1 VTAPRPEPETPPDS
15 ARTGILA
22 GGLALTTVGTCA
34 LITLS
39 AFESL
44 AVTTVMPVV
53 SDELDGTGLYSLAFA
68 APVAS
73 SVVGMVGAGIWADR
87 RGPARPLIAAIV
99 VFTIGL
105 IAAGLALAMPVL
117 VAGRFVQGFGSG
129 AMTVAIYV
137 LVAKLYPAP
146 LHPKIFAAY
155 AAAWVVPSMVGPL
168 VAGIV
173 ADTVGWRWVFLGVVA
188 LVAAAGVLVAP
199 ALRSLAAREIDGPGA
214 DEASIADETR
224 VADTPDSNGEH
235 DPTIERNSN
244 VEKGAGDRRALGPSV
259 RLGLSAA
266 VAVAVVSL
274 SLSSEL
280 PGAARWVVG
289 ALALTAVALLVHRLL
304 PPGTFAA
311 RRGLPSA
318 VLLRGL
324 IAATFFAAEVY
335 LPLLL
340 HDRYGLPPW
349 LSGVTLTAGS
359 LAWASG
365 SAIQGRMG
373 EGTPH
378 HVFMRMGGSLLFA
391 GTVVQVVA
399 AALHLHPIVTV
410 LGWFLAGG
418 GMGLMFPRITTI
430 VLASSERGE
439 EGRNTSALS
448 LSEAVGASVSLAL
461 SGLVFTLVT
470 AMSPGGPVVSAGHEA
485 GELVVG
491 GGGSV
496 APFVATLGYTALVA
510 LTALAVSFVVG
521 LPSREPSRRRPADET
536 G

>member
-1 VTAPRPEPETPPDS
+1 MSDPSSPASASHAASTPSPPDGS
-15 ARTGILA
+15 TPRGILA

-53 SDELDGTGLYSLAFA
+53 SDELDGAAQYSLAFA

-87 RGPARPLIAAIV
+87 RGPARPLVAAV
-99 VFTIGL
+99 LVFTVGL
-105 IAAGLALAMPVL
+105 IVAGLAFGMPML

-137 LVAKLYPAP
+137 LVAKLYPPP

-188 LVAAAGVLVAP
+188 LVAVALVLVAP
-199 ALRSLAAREIDGPGA
+199 ALRSLGSDAGGTVPEETAAPSA
-214 DEASIADETR
+214 TR
-224 VADTPDSNGEH
+224 GLGDSA
-235 DPTIERNSN
+235 RL
-244 VEKGAGDRRALGPSV
+244 ALG
-259 RLGLSAA
+259 AA

-280 PGAARWVVG
+280 PGGARWVAG
-289 ALALTAVALLVHRLL
+289 AIALVLIAVLVHRLL
-304 PPGTFAA
+304 PLGTFTA
-311 RRGLPSA
+311 RRGLPAA

-349 LSGVTLTAGS
+349 LSGVTLTAGAI
-359 LAWASG
+359 AWASG
-365 SAIQGRMG
+365 SAIQGRAG
-373 EGTPH
+373 DGTPH
-378 HVFMRMGGSLLFA
+378 RVFMRAGGGFLFLGTVTQVVIAALSLHPLVAVVAWFFA
-391 GTVVQVVA
+391 G
-399 AALHLHPIVTV
+399 L
-410 LGWFLAGG
+410 

-448 LSEAVGASVSLAL
+448 LSEAVGASVSLAI

-470 AMSPGGPVVSAGHEA
+470 SLNPLGEVSAGARASEWVIGFA
-485 GELVVG
+485 SGDPT
-491 GGGSV
+491 
-496 APFVATLGYTALVA
+496 APFVATLGYTAIIALLALV
-510 LTALAVSFVVG
+510 VSFVVG
-521 LPSREPSRRRPADET
+521 APARSTTTTPTAAATAGDDT
-536 G
+536 

>member
-1 VTAPRPEPETPPDS
+1 MSTPTPSPASPPSSEPSGAPTVRE
-15 ARTGILA
+15 RTGILA

-34 LITLS
+34 LITLA

-53 SDELDGTGLYSLAFA
+53 SDELGGAGLYSLAFA

-87 RGPARPLIAAIV
+87 RGPAAPLVAAIL
-99 VFTIGL
+99 VFTVGL
-105 IAAGLALAMPVL
+105 VAAGLALSMPVL
-117 VAGRFVQGFGSG
+117 VGGRFVQGFGSG

-137 LVAKLYPAP
+137 LVAKLYPPP

-173 ADTVGWRWVFLGVVA
+173 ADTIGWRWVFLGVVG
-188 LVAAAGVLVAP
+188 LVAIAGVLVAP
-199 ALRSLAAREIDGPGA
+199 ALRSLAGA
-214 DEASIADETR
+214 GGSGETTAGDEADA
-224 VADTPDSNGEH
+224 
-235 DPTIERNSN
+235 
-244 VEKGAGDRRALGPSV
+244 AGDGTATSADPRRPLGASV
-259 RLGLSAA
+259 RLALSAA
-266 VAVAVVSL
+266 TAVAVVTL

-280 PGAARWVVG
+280 DGAGRWVLG
-289 ALALTAVALLVHRLL
+289 AVALVTVGLLAHRLL
-304 PPGTFAA
+304 PPGTFTA

-335 LPLLL
+335 VPLLL

-349 LSGVTLTAGS
+349 LSGVTLTAGAI
-359 LAWASG
+359 AWASG
-365 SAIQGRMG
+365 SAVQGRAG
-373 EGTPH
+373 DAVPH
-378 HVFMRMGGSLLFA
+378 RVFMRIGGSLLFA
-391 GTVVQVVA
+391 GTALQVVT
-399 AALHLHPIVTV
+399 AALELHPIVAV
-410 LGWFLAGG
+410 AAWFLAGG

-430 VLASSERGE
+430 VLASSARGE

-470 AMSPGGPVVSAGHEA
+470 ALSPAGAADGAEP
-485 GELVVG
+485 L
-491 GGGSV
+491 
-496 APFVATLGYTALVA
+496 APFVATLGYTAVLA
-510 LTALAVSFVVG
+510 LLALAVSFVVG
-521 LPSREPSRRRPADET
+521 LPGRRSR
-536 G
+536 

>member
-1 VTAPRPEPETPPDS
+1 MQPNPASTP
-15 ARTGILA
+15 AVGRIGILV

-34 LITLS
+34 LITLA

-53 SDELDGTGLYSLAFA
+53 SDELDGAGLYSLAFA

-87 RGPARPLIAAIV
+87 RGPARPLIAAII
-99 VFTIGL
+99 VFTVGL
-105 IAAGLALAMPVL
+105 IVAGLALAMPVL

-137 LVAKLYPAP
+137 LVAKLYPPP

-155 AAAWVVPSMVGPL
+155 AASWVVPSMVGPL
-168 VAGIV
+168 AAGIV

-188 LVAAAGVLVAP
+188 LVAIAGILVAP
-199 ALRSLAAREIDGPGA
+199 ALRSLGSTPAPTDGASASAGVA
-214 DEASIADETR
+214 EVAGSTEATGR
-224 VADTPDSNGEH
+224 P
-235 DPTIERNSN
+235 
-244 VEKGAGDRRALGPSV
+244 RRALGATA

-266 VAVAVVSL
+266 VAVAVVTL

-280 PGAARWVVG
+280 PGAARWAVG
-289 ALALTAVALLVHRLL
+289 ATALVVTALLVHRLL
-304 PPGTFAA
+304 PPGTFTA

-324 IAATFFAAEVY
+324 IAATFFATEVY

-349 LSGVTLTAGS
+349 LSGITLTAGAI
-359 LAWASG
+359 AWASG
-365 SAIQGRMG
+365 SAIQGRAG
-373 EGTPH
+373 AAVPH
-378 HVFMRMGGSLLFA
+378 QVFMRIGGSLLFA
-391 GTVVQVVA
+391 GTLVQVITA
-399 AALHLHPIVTV
+399 TFHLHPIVAV

-430 VLASSERGE
+430 VLASSDRGE

-470 AMSPGGPVVSAGHEA
+470 AISPAGPVVSAGTEA
-485 GELVVG
+485 GGWDLG
-491 GGGSV
+491 DGLSS
-496 APFVATLGYTALVA
+496 APFIATLGYTAVVA
-510 LTALAVSFVVG
+510 LIALAVAFVVG
-521 LPSREPSRRRPADET
+521 LPAKRTAR
-536 G
+536 

>member
-1 VTAPRPEPETPPDS
+1 MTDASPTPETSPSGAPGVP
-15 ARTGILA
+15 TGILG

-34 LITLS
+34 LITLA

-53 SDELDGTGLYSLAFA
+53 SDELGGAALYSLAFA

-87 RGPARPLIAAIV
+87 RGPAGPLIAAII
-99 VFTIGL
+99 VFTLGL
-105 IAAGLALAMPVL
+105 IAAGLALGMPVL

-137 LVAKLYPAP
+137 LVAKLYPPP

-173 ADTVGWRWVFLGVVA
+173 ADTVGWRWVFLGVVG
-188 LVAAAGVLVAP
+188 LVAIAGVLVAP
-199 ALRSLAAREIDGPGA
+199 ALRSLASHGA
-214 DEASIADETR
+214 DSSREDPPAVDPAAAAGASSA
-224 VADTPDSNGEH
+224 S
-235 DPTIERNSN
+235 S
-244 VEKGAGDRRALGPSV
+244 GARGALGAPA
-259 RLGLSAA
+259 RLALSAA

-274 SLSSEL
+274 SLSGEIEGAL
-280 PGAARWVVG
+280 RWIVGAAALVVI
-289 ALALTAVALLVHRLL
+289 AVLVHRLL
-304 PPGTFAA
+304 PAGTFTA

-324 IAATFFAAEVY
+324 IAATFFTAEVY

-340 HDRYGLPPW
+340 HDGYGLPPW
-349 LSGVTLTAGS
+349 LSGVTLTAGAI
-359 LAWASG
+359 AWASG
-365 SAIQGRMG
+365 SAIQGRAG
-373 EGTPH
+373 DTVPH
-378 HVFMRMGGSLLFA
+378 RVFMRVGGVLLFA
-391 GTVVQVVA
+391 GTLVQVVTA
-399 AALHLHPIVTV
+399 SLHLHPVV
-410 LGWFLAGG
+410 AVVGWFLAGG

-430 VLASSERGE
+430 VLASSESGE

-448 LSEAVGASVSLAL
+448 LSEAVGASVSLAV

-470 AMSPGGPVVSAGHEA
+470 ALSSSGPAVSAGSAA
-485 GELVVG
+485 GVWVLDDG
-491 GGGSV
+491 TSV
-496 APFVATLGYTALVA
+496 APFVATLGYSAVVA
-510 LTALAVSFVVG
+510 LIALAVAFVVG
-521 LPSREPSRRRPADET
+521 LPSRRSPQRDAD
-536 G
+536 

>member
-1 VTAPRPEPETPPDS
+1 VSTSPASPENPRS
-15 ARTGILA
+15 ARIGILS
-22 GGLALTTVGTCA
+22 GGLALTTIGSCA
-34 LITLS
+34 LITLA

-53 SDELDGTGLYSLAFA
+53 SDELDGAALYSLAFA

-99 VFTIGL
+99 VFTLGL
-105 IAAGLALAMPVL
+105 IVAGLALGMPAL

-137 LVAKLYPAP
+137 LVAKLYPPP

-188 LVAAAGVLVAP
+188 LVAVAGLLVAP
-199 ALRSLAAREIDGPGA
+199 ALRSLGTGGSDATGSDATGDPAAPEPEIAGAARRELA
-214 DEASIADETR
+214 
-224 VADTPDSNGEH
+224 
-235 DPTIERNSN
+235 
-244 VEKGAGDRRALGPSV
+244 PSA

-266 VAVAVVSL
+266 VAAAVITL
-274 SLSSEL
+274 SLSSEVD
-280 PGAARWVVG
+280 GVTRWLVG
-289 ALALTAVALLVHRLL
+289 GIALVAVAVLVHRLL
-304 PPGTFAA
+304 PPGTFTA

-349 LSGVTLTAGS
+349 LSGVTLTAGAI
-359 LAWASG
+359 AWASG
-365 SAIQGRMG
+365 SAIQGRAG
-373 EGTPH
+373 VGTPH
-378 HVFMRMGGSLLFA
+378 RVFMRVGGSLLFV
-391 GTVVQVVA
+391 GTVVQVVTA
-399 AALHLHPIVTV
+399 GLYLHPIVAV
-410 LGWFLAGG
+410 VGWFLAGG

-430 VLASSERGE
+430 VLASSDRGE

-470 AMSPGGPVVSAGHEA
+470 ALSAAGPAISAGERP
-485 GELVVG
+485 GVFVLDDG
-491 GGGSV
+491 SSV
-496 APFVATLGYTALVA
+496 APFVATLGYTAVIA
-510 LTALAVSFVVG
+510 LLALAVSFVVG
-521 LPSREPSRRRPADET
+521 LPAKRASR
-536 G
+536 

>member
-1 VTAPRPEPETPPDS
+1 MSRSPASPEPPST
-15 ARTGILA
+15 ARAGILS

-53 SDELDGTGLYSLAFA
+53 SDQLDGAALYSLAFA

-87 RGPARPLIAAIV
+87 RGPARPLVAAIL
-99 VFTIGL
+99 VFTLGL
-105 IAAGLALAMPVL
+105 IVAGLAQGMPAL

-137 LVAKLYPAP
+137 LVAKLYPPP

-188 LVAAAGVLVAP
+188 LVAIAGVLVAP
-199 ALRSLAAREIDGPGA
+199 ALRSLGA
-214 DEASIADETR
+214 GGS
-224 VADTPDSNGEH
+224 
-235 DPTIERNSN
+235 DPTFDPDVPEPA
-244 VEKGAGDRRALGPSV
+244 VAPAAGRVLTPSA

-266 VAVAVVSL
+266 VAAAVIAL

-280 PGAARWVVG
+280 GGATRWVVG
-289 ALALTAVALLVHRLL
+289 GLALVAVAVLVHRLL

-349 LSGVTLTAGS
+349 LSGVTLTAGAI
-359 LAWASG
+359 AWASG
-365 SAIQGRMG
+365 SAIQGRAG
-373 EGTPH
+373 DGTPH
-378 HVFMRMGGSLLFA
+378 HVFMRVGGSLLFV
-391 GTVVQVVA
+391 GTAVQVVTA
-399 AALHLHPIVTV
+399 AWELHPIVAV
-410 LGWFLAGG
+410 VGWFLAGG

-448 LSEAVGASVSLAL
+448 LYEAVGASVSLAL

-470 AMSPGGPVVSAGHEA
+470 SLSTCAATSPG
-485 GELVVG
+485 
-491 GGGSV
+491 V
-496 APFVATLGYTALVA
+496 APFVATLGYTAVVA
-510 LTALAVSFVVG
+510 LLALAVSFVVG
-521 LPSREPSRRRPADET
+521 LPAKRAAR
-536 G
+536 

>member
-1 VTAPRPEPETPPDS
+1 VSAPDPSPASGPPRSGDGDVLP
-15 ARTGILA
+15 RGILA
-22 GGLALTTVGTCA
+22 GGLALTTIGTCA

-53 SDELDGTGLYSLAFA
+53 SDELDGAALYSLAFA

-87 RGPARPLIAAIV
+87 RGPARPLIAAV
-99 VFTIGL
+99 LVFTIGL
-105 IAAGLALAMPVL
+105 IVAGFAVGMPML

-137 LVAKLYPAP
+137 LVAKLYPPP

-173 ADTVGWRWVFLGVVA
+173 ADTIGWRWVFLGVVA
-188 LVAAAGVLVAP
+188 LVAVALVLVAP
-199 ALRSLAAREIDGPGA
+199 ALRSLAPTGDEPTVRVDAGASPRDARRLGD
-214 DEASIADETR
+214 STR
-224 VADTPDSNGEH
+224 L
-235 DPTIERNSN
+235 
-244 VEKGAGDRRALGPSV
+244 ALG
-259 RLGLSAA
+259 AA
-266 VAVAVVSL
+266 VAIAVVSL
-274 SLSSEL
+274 SLSAEL
-280 PGAARWVVG
+280 PGAVRWLAGAVALVVI
-289 ALALTAVALLVHRLL
+289 ALLVHRLL
-304 PPGTFAA
+304 PRGTFTA
-311 RRGLPSA
+311 RRGLPAA

-324 IAATFFAAEVY
+324 IAAAFFAAEVY

-349 LSGVTLTAGS
+349 LSGVTLTAGAI
-359 LAWASG
+359 AWASG
-365 SAIQGRMG
+365 SAIQGRAG
-373 EGTPH
+373 DGTPH
-378 HVFMRMGGSLLFA
+378 RVFMRAGGVFLFV
-391 GTVVQVVA
+391 GTVVQVVTA
-399 AALHLHPIVTV
+399 AFSLHPIVAV
-410 LGWFLAGG
+410 VGWFLAGG

-470 AMSPGGPVVSAGHEA
+470 SWSTAGPVVSAGAVA
-485 GELVVG
+485 GEWIIDSG
-491 GGGSV
+491 QPI
-496 APFVATLGYTALVA
+496 APFVATLGYTAVVA
-510 LTALAVSFVVG
+510 LLALAVSFVVG
-521 LPSREPSRRRPADET
+521 LPARGAERPARKR
-536 G
+536 

>member
-1 VTAPRPEPETPPDS
+1 MTVSTPDPSPTSGPPRSGDGDVLP
-15 ARTGILA
+15 RGILA
-22 GGLALTTVGTCA
+22 GGLALTTIGTCA

-53 SDELDGTGLYSLAFA
+53 SDELDGAALYSLAFA

-87 RGPARPLIAAIV
+87 RGPARPLIAAV
-99 VFTIGL
+99 LVFTVGL
-105 IAAGLALAMPVL
+105 IVAGFALGMPML

-137 LVAKLYPAP
+137 LVAKLYPPP

-188 LVAAAGVLVAP
+188 LVAVALVLVAP
-199 ALRSLAAREIDGPGA
+199 ALRSLGP
-214 DEASIADETR
+214 
-224 VADTPDSNGEH
+224 
-235 DPTIERNSN
+235 
-244 VEKGAGDRRALGPSV
+244 AGDEVTVRDDATTTPPGDGRRLGDST
-259 RLGLSAA
+259 RLGLGAA
-266 VAVAVVSL
+266 VAIAVVSL

-280 PGAARWVVG
+280 PGAVRWIAGAVALVVI
-289 ALALTAVALLVHRLL
+289 ALLVHRLL
-304 PPGTFAA
+304 PRGTFTA

-324 IAATFFAAEVY
+324 IAASFFAAEVY

-349 LSGVTLTAGS
+349 LSGVTLTAGAI
-359 LAWASG
+359 AWASG
-365 SAIQGRMG
+365 SAIQGRAG
-373 EGTPH
+373 DGTPH
-378 HVFMRMGGSLLFA
+378 RVFMRAGGVFLFV
-391 GTVVQVVA
+391 GTVVQVGTA
-399 AALHLHPIVTV
+399 AFSLHPIVAV
-410 LGWFLAGG
+410 VGWFLAGG

-470 AMSPGGPVVSAGHEA
+470 SLSAAGSVVSAGTVA
-485 GELVVG
+485 GEWIIDSG
-491 GGGSV
+491 QPI
-496 APFVATLGYTALVA
+496 APFVATLGYTAVVA
-510 LTALAVSFVVG
+510 LLALAVSFVVG
-521 LPSREPSRRRPADET
+521 LPARTPSRSRSGTGTPPA
-536 G
+536 GG

>member
-1 VTAPRPEPETPPDS
+1 MSTPEPTSETTPS
-15 ARTGILA
+15 TARSGILS
-22 GGLALTTVGTCA
+22 GGLALTTIGTCA
-34 LITLS
+34 LITLA

-53 SDELDGTGLYSLAFA
+53 SDELDGAALYSLAFA

-87 RGPARPLIAAIV
+87 RGPARPLVAAIV
-99 VFTIGL
+99 VFTVGL
-105 IAAGLALAMPVL
+105 IIAGLALAMPVL

-137 LVAKLYPAP
+137 LVAKLYPPP

-188 LVAAAGVLVAP
+188 LVAVAGVLVAP
-199 ALRSLAAREIDGPGA
+199 ALRSLGSGGEQDRFRTAAASEPVTGPTA
-214 DEASIADETR
+214 ATD
-224 VADTPDSNGEH
+224 
-235 DPTIERNSN
+235 
-244 VEKGAGDRRALGPSV
+244 DRRPLGPTT

-266 VAVAVVSL
+266 VAVAVITL

-280 PGAARWVVG
+280 GGAARWIVG
-289 ALALTAVALLVHRLL
+289 AAALAAVALLVHRLL
-304 PPGTFAA
+304 PPGTFTA

-340 HDRYGLPPW
+340 HDGYGLPPW
-349 LSGVTLTAGS
+349 LSGVTLTAGAI
-359 LAWASG
+359 AWASG
-365 SAIQGRMG
+365 SAIQGRAG
-373 EGTPH
+373 DAVPH
-378 HVFMRMGGSLLFA
+378 RVFMRVGGTLLFA
-391 GTVVQVVA
+391 GTVVQVLTA
-399 AALHLHPIVTV
+399 GFHLHPIVAV

-430 VLASSERGE
+430 VLASSDSGE

-470 AMSPGGPVVSAGHEA
+470 AVSTTGPAGDPD
-485 GELVVG
+485 
-491 GGGSV
+491 
-496 APFVATLGYTALVA
+496 APFVATLGYTAVVA
-510 LTALAVSFVVG
+510 LLALAVAFVVG
-521 LPSREPSRRRPADET
+521 LPTKRLRSR
-536 G
+536 

>member
-1 VTAPRPEPETPPDS
+1 MTVSTPDPSLSPGPPRSGDGDVLP
-15 ARTGILA
+15 RGILA
-22 GGLALTTVGTCA
+22 GGLALTTIGTCA

-53 SDELDGTGLYSLAFA
+53 SDELDGAALYSLAFA

-87 RGPARPLIAAIV
+87 RGPARPLIAAV
-99 VFTIGL
+99 LVFTVGL
-105 IAAGLALAMPVL
+105 IVAGFALGMPML

-137 LVAKLYPAP
+137 LVAKLYPPP

-188 LVAAAGVLVAP
+188 LVAVALVLVAP
-199 ALRSLAAREIDGPGA
+199 ALRSLAPSD
-214 DEASIADETR
+214 DEATARDEAATVTPPGDARRLGDSTR
-224 VADTPDSNGEH
+224 L
-235 DPTIERNSN
+235 
-244 VEKGAGDRRALGPSV
+244 ALG
-259 RLGLSAA
+259 AA
-266 VAVAVVSL
+266 VAIAVVSL

-280 PGAARWVVG
+280 PGAVRWIAGAAALVVI
-289 ALALTAVALLVHRLL
+289 ALLVHRLL
-304 PPGTFAA
+304 PQGTFTA
-311 RRGLPSA
+311 RRGLPAA

-324 IAATFFAAEVY
+324 IAAAFFAAEVY

-349 LSGVTLTAGS
+349 LSGVTLTAGAI
-359 LAWASG
+359 AWASG
-365 SAIQGRMG
+365 SAIQGRAG
-373 EGTPH
+373 DGTPH
-378 HVFMRMGGSLLFA
+378 RVFMRAGGVFLFV
-391 GTVVQVVA
+391 GTVVQVATA
-399 AALHLHPIVTV
+399 AFSLHPIVAV
-410 LGWFLAGG
+410 VGWFLAGG

-470 AMSPGGPVVSAGHEA
+470 SLSAAGSVVSAGSVA
-485 GELVVG
+485 GQWIIDSG
-491 GGGSV
+491 QPI
-496 APFVATLGYTALVA
+496 APFVATLGYTAVVA
-510 LTALAVSFVVG
+510 LLALAVSFVVG
-521 LPSREPSRRRPADET
+521 LPTRTPSRSGGHGTPPTD

>member
-1 VTAPRPEPETPPDS
+1 MPERPVPAVAP
-15 ARTGILA
+15 GILR

-34 LITLS
+34 LITLA

-44 AVTTVMPVV
+44 AVTTIMPVV
-53 SDELDGTGLYSLAFA
+53 SDELDGAALYSLAFA

-73 SVVGMVGAGIWADR
+73 SIVGMVGAGIWADR
-87 RGPARPLIAAIV
+87 RGPARPLVAAII

-105 IAAGLALAMPVL
+105 IVAGLALAMPVL

-137 LVAKLYPAP
+137 LVAKLYPPP

-188 LVAAAGVLVAP
+188 LVAVAGVLVAP
-199 ALRSLAAREIDGPGA
+199 ALRSLASRDSDGAAETDSSPSDVVAMADASARP
-214 DEASIADETR
+214 
-224 VADTPDSNGEH
+224 
-235 DPTIERNSN
+235 
-244 VEKGAGDRRALGPSV
+244 ALGASA
-259 RLGLSAA
+259 RLWFSAA
-266 VAVAVVSL
+266 VAIAVITL
-274 SLSSEL
+274 SLSGEL
-280 PGAARWVVG
+280 DGASRWILG
-289 ALALTAVALLVHRLL
+289 GVALVVIAVLVHRLL
-304 PPGTFAA
+304 PPGTFTA

-349 LSGVTLTAGS
+349 LSGVTLTAGAI
-359 LAWASG
+359 AWASG
-365 SAIQGRMG
+365 SAIQGRAG
-373 EGTPH
+373 DAVPH
-378 HVFMRMGGSLLFA
+378 RVFMRIGGTLLFA
-391 GTVVQVVA
+391 GTAVQVVT
-399 AALHLHPIVTV
+399 AALHLHPVVAV

-470 AMSPGGPVVSAGHEA
+470 AISPAGPSVSAGTD
-485 GELVVG
+485 VG
-491 GGGSV
+491 GWILGDAAAA
-496 APFVATLGYTALVA
+496 APFVATLGYTAAVA
-510 LTALAVSFVVG
+510 LIALAVSFVVG
-521 LPSREPSRRRPADET
+521 LPTRARSSAASRRDGA
-536 G
+536 